1 VRGWLYYMETQP
13 FTLDVVTLKKVV
25 FSEPIESV
33 VAPGTV
39 GYFGILAGH
48 TPFVSS
54 LQTGITKITKANGEK
69 LNLSTSGGFLL
80 TDGKKVIL
88 LAESA
93 EKPEEIDISRAQRAK
108 ERAEKRLAEK
118 APDIDFDRARAALLR
133 AINRLKVAG

>member
-1 VRGWLYYMETQP
+1 METQP

>member
-1 VRGWLYYMETQP
+1 METEP

-33 VAPGTV
+33 VSPGTV

-54 LQTGITKITKANGEK
+54 LQAGITKITKPNGEK
-69 LNLSTSGGFLL
+69 LTLATSAGFLM

-88 LAESA
+88 LAEAA
-93 EKPEEIDISRAQRAK
+93 ERPEEIDVARAQAAK
-108 ERAEKRLAEK
+108 QRAEKRLAEK
-118 APDIDFDRARAALLR
+118 IPDIDMDRAKAALLR
-133 AINRLKVAG
+133 AIARLKVAGK

>member
-1 VRGWLYYMETQP
+1 MENTP
-13 FTLDVVTLKKVV
+13 FTLDVVTLKRVV

-54 LQTGITKITKANGEK
+54 LQVGVTKIMKPGGEK
-69 LNLSTSGGFLL
+69 LNLFTSGGFLM

-88 LAESA
+88 LAEAA
-93 EKPEEIDISRAQRAK
+93 ERPEEIDIARAQKAK
-108 ERAEKRLAEK
+108 ERAQKRLSERS
-118 APDIDFDRARAALLR
+118 PDIDIDRARVALLR
-133 AINRLKVAG
+133 AITRLKLSGNQ

>member
-1 VRGWLYYMETQP
+1 MENTP
-13 FTLDVVTLKKVV
+13 FTLDVVTLKRVV

-54 LQTGITKITKANGEK
+54 LQVGITKITKANGEK
-69 LNLSTSGGFLL
+69 LNLFTSGGFLM

-88 LAESA
+88 LAEAA
-93 EKPEEIDISRAQRAK
+93 ERPEEIDVARAQRAK
-108 ERAEKRLAEK
+108 ERAEKRLAERS
-118 APDIDFDRARAALLR
+118 PETDIDRAKAALLR
-133 AINRLKVAG
+133 ALTRLKLTGL

>member
-1 VRGWLYYMETQP
+1 MDTQP

-54 LQTGITKITKANGEK
+54 LQVGITKITKPNGEK
-69 LNLSTSGGFLL
+69 LNLFTSGGFLM

-88 LAESA
+88 LAEAA
-93 EKPEEIDISRAQRAK
+93 ERSEEIDVARAQKAK
-108 ERAEKRLAEK
+108 ERAEKRLAERS
-118 APDIDFDRARAALLR
+118 PETDFDRARAALLK
-133 AINRLKVAG
+133 AITRLKLSSNQ